1 MSDEPVVVFRSQG
14 PLEAEVALSKLG
26 AEGILAY
33 LRYEAVGRT
42 LGLTINGLG
51 LVEVLVSPGDVER
64 AGEILETSTDGLEDI
79 TSETE
84 DWDDDD
90 PVEEGNP

>member
-1 MSDEPVVVFRSQG
+1 MSDEPVVVYCSQG

-51 LVEVLVSPGDVER
+51 LVEVLVSPGDAER
-64 AGEILETSTDGLEDI
+64 AGEILEASTDDLADAE
-79 TSETE
+79 SEAGE
-84 DWDDDD
+84 WDDDD
-90 PVEEGNP
+90 PVEDGES

>member
-33 LRYEAVGRT
+33 LRYEAIGRT
-42 LGLTINGLG
+42 LGLTVNGLG
-51 LVEVLVSPGDVER
+51 LVQVLVSPVDAER
-64 AGEILETSTDGLEDI
+64 ASEILEASTDGLADVD
-79 TSETE
+79 SEAQE
-84 DWDDDD
+84 WDDDD
-90 PVEEGNP
+90 PVEEGES